1 MQRQMQSAKLQQRR
15 TELSLSQLSELP
27 VEVPV
32 YKQVGKA

>member
-1 MQRQMQSAKLQQRR
+1 MQKAKLQQRR
-15 TELSLSQLSELP
+15 EELSLEQLADLP